1 MGKRRS
7 GLPEWAPPALSV
19 LTYFLLRLP
28 GLLALPIFCDE
39 SVYLRYA
46 QLIARAPISR
56 ALLSV
61 VDPKPPLHYWLLALV
76 LRTTSDPLLAARL
89 LSVVAGAVSVL
100 VLFPLSREL
109 AGLARGAPGEK
120 VGSAPT
126 PGTFAVAA
134 SALFVA
140 CPFLAFYQRLALA
153 EAILVLEALLV
164 AWLSLRW
171 AMSAASA
178 ASAGGPAARFR
189 RETLALGLALCAALL
204 TKQNF
209 SYVLFGLPILAV
221 ALRSRRDLQP
231 SLRRLALGFLGILAV
246 SILLFLPYLL
256 VQPGPPLRD
265 RLFYRATH
273 GDFGGGIASHAR
285 IAWDNWRYVFIPMT
299 ETHVEPVAYEGFRA
313 PADAGWLWIYLTPP
327 IFLLAVAGIAALAW
341 RKENRL
347 LGFLGGWTLLAL
359 LPFLLFATTAV
370 PRYALTAVPP
380 LLLAAAYLLD
390 RMVRGIRGL
399 AAGAFAGRAAAAVVI
414 LALLAWPLVSIA
426 DQDTRWDRQRLVR
439 ADRWQYVSGWPCGLA
454 SRRAV
459 DFLRAL
465 AAANPIVVITT
476 ESLGT
481 PNDVVW
487 TYLDRTRNVSLFFAP
502 WALEAPI
509 LRPAPGRPDRFFLNA
524 NLHDLWYRKEV
535 VSIRPDVPI
544 LFVSMDPYPG
554 RDGKTVPAESLLRPR
569 NREMREIARFENIP
583 MDLPHRVDSVVVY
596 ELRS

>member
-7 GLPEWAPPALSV
+7 GLEQWAPPALAVSI
-19 LTYFLLRLP
+19 YFLLRLP

-46 QLIARAPISR
+46 QLIGRAPFSR

-76 LRTTSDPLLAARL
+76 FPTTSDPLLAARL

-109 AGLARGAPGEK
+109 ASLARGTQREE
-120 VGSAPT
+120 VGSAST
-126 PGTFAVAA
+126 PGTFAVVAA
-134 SALFVA
+134 ALFVVS
-140 CPFLAFYQRLALA
+140 PFLAFYQRLALA
-153 EAILVLEALLV
+153 EGLLVLEALLV
-164 AWLSLRW
+164 ALLSLRW
-171 AMSAASA
+171 AGSAASA
-178 ASAGGPAARFR
+178 ASAGGSATGFR
-189 RETLALGLALCAALL
+189 RETLALGLALGAALL

-209 SYVLFGLPILAV
+209 SYVLFGLPILAA
-221 ALRSRRDLQP
+221 ALRSRRDLQ
-231 SLRRLALGFLGILAV
+231 SRFRRFALGFLGILAV

-273 GDFGGGIASHAR
+273 GDFSGGIAPHAR
-285 IAWDNWRYVFIPMT
+285 IAWDNLRYVFFPTTMT
-299 ETHVEPVAYEGFRA
+299 PISPIQYEGFRA
-313 PADAGWLWIYLTPP
+313 PAAGGWLWIYLTPP
-327 IFLLAVAGIAALAW
+327 VFLLAVAGLAALAW
-341 RKENRL
+341 LKEYRL
-347 LGFLGGWTLLAL
+347 LCFLGGWTLLAL
-359 LPFLLFATTAV
+359 LPFVPFATVAV
-370 PRYALTAVPP
+370 PRYAVTVVPP
-380 LLLAAAYLLD
+380 LLLAAAFLLD

-399 AAGAFAGRAAAAVVI
+399 VGGAIPGRAAVAVVI

-426 DQDTRWDRQRLVR
+426 DQDTRWDRQWLVR

-454 SRRAV
+454 SRQAV

-465 AAANPIVVITT
+465 AGANPIVIITT

-509 LRPAPGRPDRFFLNA
+509 LRPAPGQPGRFFVNA
-524 NLHDLWYRKEV
+524 DLHDLWYRKEV
-535 VSIRPDVPI
+535 VSVRPDVPI
-544 LFVSMDPYPG
+544 LFVSMDPYPKP
-554 RDGKTVPAESLLRPR
+554 DGETASAESLLRPR
-569 NREMREIARFENIP
+569 NPQMQEVARFENIP

-596 ELRS
+596 RLR

>member
-1 MGKRRS
+1 MVKRRS
-7 GLPEWAPPALSV
+7 GLPKWAPPALAV

-28 GLLALPIFCDE
+28 GLLTLPIFCDE

-46 QLIARAPISR
+46 QLIARAPVSR
-56 ALLSV
+56 AFLSV
-61 VDPKPPLHYWLLALV
+61 VDPKPPLHYWLLALI
-76 LRTTSDPLLAARL
+76 LRTTSDPLLAARV
-89 LSVVAGAVSVL
+89 LSVIAGAVSVL
-100 VLFPLSREL
+100 VLFPLCLEL
-109 AGLARGAPGEK
+109 ASLARGAKREE

-126 PGTFAVAA
+126 TGAFAVLA

-153 EAILVLEALLV
+153 ESMLVLEALLV

-171 AMSAASA
+171 AASA
-178 ASAGGPAARFR
+178 DGPAARFR

-221 ALRSRRDLQP
+221 ALRPRRDLQP
-231 SLRRLALGFLGILAV
+231 MFRRLALGFLGILAV

-273 GDFGGGIASHAR
+273 GVFGGGMASHAR
-285 IAWDNWRYVFIPMT
+285 MISDNLRYVFFPATMT
-299 ETHVEPVAYEGFRA
+299 PISPIQYEGFRA
-313 PADAGWLWIYLTPP
+313 PAEGGWLWIYLTPP
-327 IFLLAVAGIAALAW
+327 VFLLAVTGLAALAW
-341 RKENRL
+341 LKEYRL
-347 LGFLGGWTLLAL
+347 LCFLGGWTLLAL
-359 LPFLLFATTAV
+359 LPFVPFATVAV

-380 LLLAAAYLLD
+380 LLLAAAFPLD
-390 RMVRGIRGL
+390 RLIRDLRGL
-399 AAGAFAGRAAAAVVI
+399 RPGAAFGWAGAVI
-414 LALLAWPLVSIA
+414 LVLLAWPLVSIA

-509 LRPAPGRPDRFFLNA
+509 LRPTPGQPDRFFLNA
-524 NLHDLWYRKEV
+524 DLHDLWYRKEV
-535 VSIRPDVPI
+535 VSVRSDVPI
-544 LFVSMDPYPG
+544 LFVSMDPYP
-554 RDGKTVPAESLLRPR
+554 RPDGKTAPAESLLRPR
-569 NREMREIARFENIP
+569 NREMREVARFENIP

-596 ELRS
+596 RLRP

>member
-1 MGKRRS
+1 MGKPRS
-7 GLPEWAPPALSV
+7 GLPEWAPPAVAVSI
-19 LTYFLLRLP
+19 YFLLRLP

-46 QLIARAPISR
+46 QLIARAPVSR
-56 ALLSV
+56 AFLSV

-76 LRTTSDPLLAARL
+76 QRATSDPLLAARL
-89 LSVVAGAVSVL
+89 LSVVAGAASL
-100 VLFPLSREL
+100 LMLFPLCREL
-109 AGLARGAPGEK
+109 ASLLRGARREEA
-120 VGSAPT
+120 GSAT
-126 PGTFAVAA
+126 TTGTFAVVA

-153 EAILVLEALLV
+153 ETLLVLEALLV

-171 AMSAASA
+171 A

-189 RETLALGLALCAALL
+189 RETLVLGLALGAALL

-209 SYVLFGLPILAV
+209 SYVLFGLPILAI
-221 ALRSRRDLQP
+221 ALRPRQDLQP
-231 SLRRLALGFLGILAV
+231 MFRRYAFGFLGILAL

-273 GDFGGGIASHAR
+273 GVFGGGIASHAR
-285 IAWDNWRYVFIPMT
+285 IAWDNLRYVVFPTTMT
-299 ETHVEPVAYEGFRA
+299 PISPIQYEGFRA
-313 PADAGWLWIYLTPP
+313 PAGGGWLWIYLTPP
-327 IFLLAVAGIAALAW
+327 IFLLAVAGVAALAW
-341 RKENRL
+341 LKEYRL
-347 LGFLGGWTLLAL
+347 LCFLGGWTLLAL
-359 LPFLLFATTAV
+359 CPFLPFATVAV
-370 PRYALTAVPP
+370 PRYAVTVVPP
-380 LLLAAAYLLD
+380 LLLAAAFLFD
-390 RMVRGIRGL
+390 RVVRGIRRHVG
-399 AAGAFAGRAAAAVVI
+399 GAFPGRAAAAVAI

-454 SRRAV
+454 SRRAA
-459 DFLRAL
+459 DFLRAR
-465 AAANPIVVITT
+465 AAADPIVVITT

-509 LRPAPGRPDRFFLNA
+509 LRPVSGQSDRFLLNA
-524 NLHDLWYRKEV
+524 DLHDLWYRKEV
-535 VSIRPDVPI
+535 VTVRSDVPI
-544 LFVSMDPYPG
+544 LFVSMDPYPMP
-554 RDGKTVPAESLLRPR
+554 DGKTASAESLLRPR
-569 NREMREIARFENIP
+569 NREMHEVARFENIP

-596 ELRS
+596 KLRP